1 MKTLKRVL
9 VLFSFVG
16 LMLVGCS
23 DQSQSP
29 VSPSDQTSLQKNFT
43 REFTGTNTP
52 TAVTDPGIRK
62 YPDGKIMVLKHKGP
76 TLFAASF
83 GDGGSDILSGP
94 GEIEINGKIDMKY
107 PDPSTWKGEWRGKLV
122 LTPAGVPGGL
132 WQITWHGPSTFS
144 PTAWNGGPGWIL
156 SLQMVGHGEGGDIH
170 GMQFR
175 AETIVY
181 CEINFQGWYG
191 DFTGLV
197 KSH

>member
-1 MKTLKRVL
+1 MKTLKCVL
-9 VLFSFVG
+9 VLFAFWG

-52 TAVTDPGIRK
+52 GAPTDLGIQK

-94 GEIEINGKIDMKY
+94 GEIEINGTTDL
-107 PDPSTWKGEWRGKLV
+107 STMTGQWRGKLV
-122 LTPAGVPGGL
+122 LTPEGVHDGL
-132 WQITWHGPSTFS
+132 WQMTWHGPSTFS
-144 PTAWNGGPGWIL
+144 PTAWYGTPGWIL
-156 SLQMVGHGEGGDIH
+156 SLQMTGHGEGGDIH
-170 GMQFR
+170 EMQFR
-175 AETIVY
+175 AEVKVY
-181 CEINFQGWYG
+181 VELEFNGWYG
-191 DFTGLV
+191 DFTGAITF
-197 KSH
+197 H